1 MERLLPDYQEM
12 EPGDIYQDLAFP
24 VLPED
29 RPYTAINMVATVDG
43 KAALDWKAFTIG
55 SKVDHQAMRRIRAAA
70 DGVMVG
76 GETLRRENVNPSVP
90 AEMHSRRKALGL
102 APQPVAIVVTA
113 SADLPLTG
121 TFFRAGGFPP
131 VVMTTEQVPKDR
143 VEALKPHARVLVA
156 GRECVDPTLMMKILV
171 DELGVRRLVVEGGP
185 NLNGTLLANGL
196 VDELFCTV
204 APKMVGGSALRTIV
218 EGPALPL
225 DRLARLELVSLYH
238 HENELFCRYRI
249 IR

>member
-1 MERLLPDYQEM
+1 MERLLPDHLVM

-24 VLPED
+24 VLPEK

-43 KAALDWKAFTIG
+43 KAALAWKAYSIG
-55 SKVDHQAMRRIRAAA
+55 SKVDHLVMRRIRAAA

-76 GETLRRENVNPSVP
+76 GETLRKENVNPTVP
-90 AEMHSRRKALGL
+90 ADLRPRREAQGL
-102 APQPVAIVVTA
+102 APQPTAIAVTG
-113 SADLPLTG
+113 SANLPLTG
-121 TFFRAGGFPP
+121 SFFRAGAFPP
-131 VVMTTEQVPKDR
+131 VVLTTEQAPEDR

-156 GRECVDPTLMMKILV
+156 GRERVEPALMMQKLV
-171 DELGVRRLVVEGGP
+171 EELGIHRLVVEGGP
-185 NLNGTLLANGL
+185 TLNGILLAEGL

-204 APKMVGGSALRTIV
+204 APKLAGGSALRTII

-225 DRLARLELVSLYH
+225 DRLTRLELVSLHH